1 VKTVKTALAAY
12 EDRLEDIKV
21 NKTWITEE
29 EVNDV

>member
-1 VKTVKTALAAY
+1 VDTVAKALGAY
-12 EDRLEDIKV
+12 EERLEDIRV